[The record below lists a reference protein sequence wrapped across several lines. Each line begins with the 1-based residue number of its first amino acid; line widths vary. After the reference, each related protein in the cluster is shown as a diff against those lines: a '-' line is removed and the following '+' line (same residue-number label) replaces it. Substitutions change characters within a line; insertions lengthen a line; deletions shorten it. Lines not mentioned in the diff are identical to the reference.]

1 MKKFIS
7 MLLTVIMTVSLA
19 LSFTACAPETVPIP
33 TYKITATA
41 SGGSINVSQTTV
53 QQGEPL
59 SITLTAN
66 PGYILESLT
75 INGGKVIPS
84 QNVDA
89 LGNYSYLYVAPS
101 VLRDYTIKAN
111 FCRTQVIVKYT
122 GEGINELDKTVTYG
136 GILGDTPTP
145 LMRGKRFCG
154 WMNSAGKIVTRT
166 TRIDVEDMYLLTAV
180 WEEVSQEQKQGLV
193 PQGPSTSYYNAEA
206 TDYGVVWHTESE
218 PIASVV
224 MVKESAVESW
234 DDPSVKIYQAEMEA
248 WEGEYLSTAIV
259 NELDF
264 ETEYI
269 ARFGDYSADVWYGKE
284 YTFTT
289 REENPETVQFM
300 FIADTQAESYIGER
314 AGWSTVN
321 FYDNGDGSRTEKFL
335 EDTGFSLV
343 SNAATAKF
351 GNFDFFALGGD
362 IVNYGAEPRQWREM
376 KGSVDEYLFSIPTQA
391 LAGNHEGPRWYTA
404 MKNTVSKVYTY
415 QKPEGSYYDET
426 GAKIGDFYVESL
438 DICGPLYSFDY
449 GPVHY
454 AVLRSNDYYEPD
466 SSTGVVDF
474 DLDDSQVEWLKY
486 DLKKAREKNPNCW
499 LMVAMHE
506 GPISGVTEGIGMP
519 AQLIP
524 IFEEYKV
531 DMLLYGH
538 NHYINSSYPVYWDE
552 SLDTTISNANGI
564 VHDYKMAVAPSTVEK
579 TEFDGVEVD
588 LITLSSNQWGTIL
601 HEPGCGGYQWNN
613 TRNTYNFNDTTQ
625 LYRRVFSGGKG
636 GTAGNPANYS
646 MYTVVDVSEDTL
658 VVRTYGVDI
667 LGLHYN
673 HYNSYVTAKDGYE
686 EPSIETIASYNAY
699 LDGFMLKKNIQQTA

>member
-7 MLLTVIMTVSLA
+7 IILTVIMVAS
-19 LSFTACAPETVPIP
+19 LSFSFVGCAPQVPQEP
-33 TYKITATA
+33 TFSVTATA
-41 SGGSINVSQTTV
+41 SYGSIEVSETKV
-53 QQGEPL
+53 KQGDPL
-59 SITLTAN
+59 TITLLAN

-84 QNVDA
+84 QKVDA
-89 LGNYSYLYVAPS
+89 LGNYSYVYVAPS
-101 VLRDYTIKAN
+101 VLRDYTVKAK
-111 FCRTQVIVKYT
+111 FCKTQVIVKYM

-145 LMRGKRFCG
+145 LMRGKRFGG
-154 WMNSAGKIVTRT
+154 WLNADGKIVTRT
-166 TRIDVEDMYLLTAV
+166 TKIDTEDMYILTAL
-180 WEEVSQEQKQGLV
+180 WEEVSEEQKQGLT
-193 PQGPSTSYYNAEA
+193 PMGASTSYYNPEA
-206 TDYGVVWHTESE
+206 TDYSVVWHTENQ
-218 PIASVV
+218 PVASVV
-224 MVKESAVESW
+224 MVKEKAVESW
-234 DDPSVKIYQAEMEA
+234 DDPSVKIYQAKMEA
-248 WEGEYLSTAIV
+248 WEDEYLSTAIV
-259 NELDF
+259 DELDF

-269 ARFGDYSADVWYGKE
+269 ARFGDYSADVWYDKE
-284 YTFTT
+284 YSFTT

-300 FIADTQAESYIGER
+300 FIADTQADAYIGER
-314 AGWSTVN
+314 AGYSTVYS
-321 FYDNGDGSRTEKFL
+321 YDNGDGTKTEKFL
-335 EDTGFSLV
+335 EDTGYSLV
-343 SNAATAKF
+343 ENAATAKF
-351 GNFDFFALGGD
+351 GEFDFLAHGGD

-376 KGSVDEYLFSIPTQA
+376 KGSVDEYLFSIPTQV

-404 MKNTVSKVYTY
+404 MKNTVSKVYSY
-415 QKPEGSYYDET
+415 QNPEGSYYNEDGE
-426 GAKIGDFYVESL
+426 KLGDFHVDSL
-438 DICGPLYSFDY
+438 DICGPMYSFDY
-449 GPVHY
+449 GPIHY
-454 AVLRSNDYYEPD
+454 TVLRSNDYYEPD
-466 SSTGVVDF
+466 PSTGIVDF

-499 LMVAMHE
+499 LITAIHE

-524 IFEEYKV
+524 VFEEYKV

-538 NHYINSSYPVYWDE
+538 NHYINSTYPVYWDE
-552 SLDTTISNANGI
+552 NLEGTISNANGI

-613 TRNTYNFNDTTQ
+613 RNNTYNFNDTTQ
-625 LYRRVFSGGKG
+625 MYRRVLSGGKG
-636 GTAGNPANYS
+636 GNAGNPVNYS

-673 HYNSYVTAKDGYE
+673 HYNSYVTEKEGYTA
-686 EPSIETIASYNAY
+686 PTAETIASYNAY
-699 LDGFMLKKNIQQTA
+699 LDGFMLKKNIQ